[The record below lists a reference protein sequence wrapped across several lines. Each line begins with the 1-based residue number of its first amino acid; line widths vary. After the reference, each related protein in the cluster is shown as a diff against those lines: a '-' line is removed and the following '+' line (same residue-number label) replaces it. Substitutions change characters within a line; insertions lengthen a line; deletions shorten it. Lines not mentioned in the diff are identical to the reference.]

1 MKIVLSRAAR
11 EARAHAADAAEVAQ
25 VQHDL
30 KLIYALAPNIT
41 SEAHLQALLAQ
52 IPDGD
57 LRTGVETLLRQFATQ
72 LPADGPEPS

>member
-1 MKIVLSRAAR
+1 VKIVLSRAAR

-52 IPDGD
+52 IPDEE
-57 LRTGVETLLRQFATQ
+57 LRTGVEALLRQFATD
-72 LPADGPEPS
+72 LPSDGPAPS